1 MKLRDNIKKIVI
13 VLCTL
18 ILAVLLIY
26 YVGPLVL
33 RAALYIFSLLSPFI
47 FGFLLSRLIN
57 PIADR
62 LQKKLKIPRGVS
74 AAMVVILTLAI
85 LIGIIGVV
93 GYKLFDEIRNLY
105 YQWPEIYVSMQE
117 GWKKISEFMSS
128 LYIDMPDSVQ
138 DMVDNLYNNISQQL
152 SHFMAN
158 IEVINNAQ
166 DFARALPKGFIW
178 FIIFVIDMFF
188 MVSQKDK
195 MNGFIHRIMGEK
207 KMAKLRE
214 IGMQFRIYLGGYARA
229 QVILMF
235 IIFVLIT
242 LILSVLNA
250 PFSLIVAAATAILD
264 ALPFLGSGITLMP
277 LAIIYF
283 IDGNLK
289 LGFGY
294 VATYIAV
301 TLLRRFVEPKLVS
314 DKMGFNPIL
323 TLVSMYIGYKW
334 WGVLGLLAGP
344 ILLMILI
351 SLYKVGLFN
360 GIIKILKQLWGF
372 AVREVKIFIEYLN
385 NIINKE

>member
-323 TLVSMYIGYKW
+323 TLISMYIGYKW

>member
-18 ILAVLLIY
+18 IFVVLLIY
-26 YVGPLVL
+26 FVGPLVL

-117 GWKKISEFMSS
+117 GWQKISEFMSG

-138 DMVDNLYNNISQQL
+138 DMVDNLYNNIAQQL
-152 SHFMAN
+152 SQFMAN
-158 IEVINNAQ
+158 IEFVNNAQ

-195 MNGFIHRIMGEK
+195 MNEFIHRLIGEK

-242 LILSVLNA
+242 LILSILNA

-277 LAIIYF
+277 LAVIYF

>member
-26 YVGPLVL
+26 FVGPLVL

-117 GWKKISEFMSS
+117 GWQKISEFMSG

-138 DMVDNLYNNISQQL
+138 DMVDNLYNNIAQQL
-152 SHFMAN
+152 SQFMAN
-158 IEVINNAQ
+158 IEVVNNAQ

-195 MNGFIHRIMGEK
+195 MNEFIHRLMGEK

-242 LILSVLNA
+242 LILSILNA

-277 LAIIYF
+277 LAVIYF

-294 VATYIAV
+294 VATYISV

-344 ILLMILI
+344 ILLMIFI

>member
-26 YVGPLVL
+26 FVGPLVL
-33 RAALYIFSLLSPFI
+33 RAALYIFSLFSPFI

-117 GWKKISEFMSS
+117 GWKKFSEFMSS

-158 IEVINNAQ
+158 IEVVNNAQ

>member
-26 YVGPLVL
+26 FVGPLVL

-117 GWKKISEFMSS
+117 GWQKISEFMSG

-138 DMVDNLYNNISQQL
+138 DMVDNLYNNIAQQL
-152 SHFMAN
+152 SQFMAN
-158 IEVINNAQ
+158 IEVVNNAQ

-195 MNGFIHRIMGEK
+195 MNEFIHRLMGEK

-242 LILSVLNA
+242 LILSILNA

-277 LAIIYF
+277 LAVIYF

-344 ILLMILI
+344 ILLMIFI

>member
-229 QVILMF
+229 QIILMF

>member
-26 YVGPLVL
+26 FVGPLVL

>member
-1 MKLRDNIKKIVI
+1 
-13 VLCTL
+13 
-18 ILAVLLIY
+18 
-26 YVGPLVL
+26 
-33 RAALYIFSLLSPFI
+33 
-47 FGFLLSRLIN
+47 
-57 PIADR
+57 
-62 LQKKLKIPRGVS
+62 
-74 AAMVVILTLAI
+74 
-85 LIGIIGVV
+85 
-93 GYKLFDEIRNLY
+93 
-105 YQWPEIYVSMQE
+105 
-117 GWKKISEFMSS
+117 
-128 LYIDMPDSVQ
+128 
-138 DMVDNLYNNISQQL
+138 
-152 SHFMAN
+152 
-158 IEVINNAQ
+158 
-166 DFARALPKGFIW
+166 
-178 FIIFVIDMFF
+178 MFF

-195 MNGFIHRIMGEK
+195 MNEFIHRLIGEK

-242 LILSVLNA
+242 LILSILNA

-277 LAIIYF
+277 LAVIYF

>member
-26 YVGPLVL
+26 FVGPLVL
-33 RAALYIFSLLSPFI
+33 RAALYIFSLFSPFI

-158 IEVINNAQ
+158 IEVVNNAQ

>member
-250 PFSLIVAAATAILD
+250 PFSLIVAAATAILV

>member
-18 ILAVLLIY
+18 ILTVLLIY
-26 YVGPLVL
+26 FVGPLVL
-33 RAALYIFSLLSPFI
+33 RAALYIFSLFSPFI

-117 GWKKISEFMSS
+117 GWKKIFEFMSS

-138 DMVDNLYNNISQQL
+138 NMVDNLYNNISQQL

-158 IEVINNAQ
+158 IEVVNNAQ

-214 IGMQFRIYLGGYARA
+214 IGMQFKIYLGGYARA

>member
-18 ILAVLLIY
+18 IFVALLIY
-26 YVGPLVL
+26 FVGPLVL

-117 GWKKISEFMSS
+117 GWQKISEFMSG

-138 DMVDNLYNNISQQL
+138 DMVDNLYNNIAQQL
-152 SHFMAN
+152 SQFMAN
-158 IEVINNAQ
+158 IEFVNNAQ

-195 MNGFIHRIMGEK
+195 MNEFIHRLIGEK

-242 LILSVLNA
+242 LILSILNA

-277 LAIIYF
+277 LAVISF

>member
-26 YVGPLVL
+26 FVGPLVL

-57 PIADR
+57 PIADG

>member
-18 ILAVLLIY
+18 ILVALLIY
-26 YVGPLVL
+26 FVGPLVL

-117 GWKKISEFMSS
+117 GWQKISEFMSG

-138 DMVDNLYNNISQQL
+138 DMVDNLYNNIAQQL
-152 SHFMAN
+152 SQFMAN
-158 IEVINNAQ
+158 IEFVNNAQ

-195 MNGFIHRIMGEK
+195 MNEFIHRLIGEK

-242 LILSVLNA
+242 LILSILNA

-277 LAIIYF
+277 LAVIYF